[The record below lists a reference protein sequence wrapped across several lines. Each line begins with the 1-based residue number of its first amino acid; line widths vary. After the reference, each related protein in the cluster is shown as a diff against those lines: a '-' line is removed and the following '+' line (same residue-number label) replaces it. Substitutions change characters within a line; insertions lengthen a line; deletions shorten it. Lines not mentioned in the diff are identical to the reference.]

1 MKWLKA
7 LFRLNISAEQKFNL
21 IEMIISYFY
30 NFYKPL
36 QIDED
41 DFSIDSEVHSV
52 SILLPI
58 ERDEDED
65 EDEDEMKS
73 VNDDAADEYYLYNYH
88 VE

>member
-1 MKWLKA
+1 MKWLRA
-7 LFRLNISAEQKFNL
+7 LCRLNISTEQKFNL

-41 DFSIDSEVHSV
+41 DFSIDSETHSLCI
-52 SILLPI
+52 SIPI

-65 EDEDEMKS
+65 EDETKEDNDE
-73 VNDDAADEYYLYNYH
+73 AADEYYLYNYH